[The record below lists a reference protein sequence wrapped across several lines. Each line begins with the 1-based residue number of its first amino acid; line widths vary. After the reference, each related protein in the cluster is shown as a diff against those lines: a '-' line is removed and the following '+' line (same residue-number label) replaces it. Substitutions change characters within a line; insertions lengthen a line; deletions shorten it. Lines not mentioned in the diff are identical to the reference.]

1 MEIKMYRCEI
11 TGKISKPGQPL
22 NKIVVETRPKNYTRW
37 IKNEDTRLFEEKI
50 VGQGFETVK
59 ELCVSLEGEALWNSW
74 SAEERSD
81 FLKGL

>member
-1 MEIKMYRCEI
+1 MYICQI
-11 TGKISKPGQPL
+11 TGKVSKAHEKL